1 MSAGSPKKLSTSAT
15 FPAPKRGLSR
25 ERDIPKQ
32 SELVDYNYAVAGHAG
47 TLCDAD
53 GELFIKP
60 CTAPEINFYESAH
73 ALHPDFAEWM
83 PLYLGSLALTENTT
97 DEMIHAAIPGI
108 VEHADIPT
116 PIKAEIRSHLHLDE
130 RPIPPGPTSALSY
143 DGRRPLVVPAP
154 GEKPS
159 WIPNKSRKI
168 MTDRA
173 VVLEN
178 ASFGYK
184 KPNIMD
190 AKLGLRLWADDA
202 PPEKQARFNEI
213 AEETTHKN
221 NGFRVAGMRVYKGSE
236 NPADLDEEGYR
247 IYDKWWGRKTVNDNN
262 LLSSL
267 KQFIFN
273 EPAGID
279 EELGKLVAGIFAADL
294 DKVEKVLRKH
304 ESRMY
309 SASLLFVFEGDG
321 PTLRA
326 GIDEMLRSSQ
336 ASVNG
341 GIRVD
346 SGIGMDEVGS
356 NTVYVT
362 LDEADGGESGGDES
376 DDSEEYSSFP
386 HVYSLKLIDFA
397 HAKFVPGEGPD
408 ENILMGVKSL
418 RELFEA
424 MQGDKKQEHKREDK
438 KR

>member
-1 MSAGSPKKLSTSAT
+1 MR
-15 FPAPKRGLSR
+15 PAPGFNAR
-25 ERDIPKQ
+25 
-32 SELVDYNYAVAGHAG
+32 YVALRIIFWRYLLTIGANSAG

-83 PLYLGSLALTENTT
+83 PLFLGSLALTENTT

-108 VEHADIPT
+108 VEQADIPA
-116 PIKAEIRSHLHLDE
+116 PIKEEIQSHLHLDE
-130 RPIPPGPTSALSY
+130 RSIPPALLQRSATM
-143 DGRRPLVVPAP
+143 GAAPLVVPAS
-154 GEKPS
+154 GEKLS
-159 WIPNKSRKI
+159 WVPNKSRKI
-168 MTDRA
+168 TTDRA

-202 PPEKQARFNEI
+202 PAEKRARFDEI
-213 AEETTHKN
+213 ANETTHKN

-236 NPADLDEEGYR
+236 NAADLDKEGYR
-247 IYDKWWGRKTVNDNN
+247 IYDKWWGRKTVKDDN

-273 EPAGID
+273 KPAGID
-279 EELGKLVAGIFAADL
+279 EELGKIVAGAFATDL
-294 DKVEKVLRKH
+294 RRVRDVLKAH

-321 PTLRA
+321 AALRA
-326 GIDEMLRSSQ
+326 AIEETSASAQ
-336 ASVNG
+336 ASVNTG
-341 GIRVD
+341 MRVD
-346 SGIGMDEVGS
+346 SGIGMDEVRS
-356 NTVYVT
+356 NKMYVS

-376 DDSEEYSSFP
+376 DDSEDYSSMP
-386 HVYSLKLIDFA
+386 HIYSLKLIDFA
-397 HAKFVPGEGPD
+397 HAKWVPGQGPD
-408 ENILMGVKSL
+408 KNILMGVESL
-418 RELFEA
+418 VKLFED
-424 MQGDKKQEHKREDK
+424 MSL
-438 KR
+438 